1 MYASFKPQFY
11 DFFAVYIAGRPHRL
25 HHFCI
30 FLNMFAKFIF
40 AFAFVAMAL
49 ARPEETP
56 GYDYS
61 APSSPGKYDFNYAV
75 KDDYSNNN
83 YGHQEDRN
91 GYGAQGSYYVLLPD
105 GRLQKVT
112 YSVNGDSGFVAEV
125 SYEGEAHYAAP
136 QPSYKPTP
144 SYA

>member
-1 MYASFKPQFY
+1 MS
-11 DFFAVYIAGRPHRL
+11 
-25 HHFCI
+25 
-30 FLNMFAKFIF
+30 AKFIF

-61 APSSPGKYDFNYAV
+61 APSHASSPAKYDFNYAV
-75 KDDYSNNN
+75 NDDYSSNDF
-83 YGHQEDRN
+83 GHQENRD
-91 GYGAQGSYYVLLPD
+91 GYGAQGSYFVLLPD

-125 SYEGEAHYAAP
+125 SYEGEAQYPAE